1 MDWEVFEKHKAFA
14 GEKKPSMLRRRIGH
28 DWLSILHHSE
38 THISIKMA
46 APFGAAI
53 NYALCILNDAFF
65 TALDLQRRVPYRP
78 HYPRTS

>member
-1 MDWEVFEKHKAFA
+1 
-14 GEKKPSMLRRRIGH
+14 
-28 DWLSILHHSE
+28 
-38 THISIKMA
+38 MA

-65 TALDLQRRVPYRP
+65 TALDQQQRVPYRP